1 MRTTKRRQTLLTIAM
16 VAVALAMAAA
26 NPTFARGAK
35 ALTIRAVA
43 IHGRTVT
50 VSVAN
55 LAPRALH
62 GMVVAR
68 ILTRSGI
75 VAVVASVDVAAGS
88 TSTVRADLPETA
100 LDVPPLGV
108 VVDDGVPF

>member
-1 MRTTKRRQTLLTIAM
+1 MRTTDIRLIQRTIA
-16 VAVALAMAAA
+16 VVALVLAMTAAT
-26 NPTFARGAK
+26 PSFGRGAK

-43 IHGRTVT
+43 IHGRVVT

-55 LAPRALH
+55 LAPRPLH
-62 GMVVAR
+62 GTVVAR
-68 ILTRSGI
+68 VLTRTGI